1 MIVIVIGAHTIPRNV
16 NDTHTRAYSHLDEAL
31 DPEVPVQEREHVRAA
46 RAVLARCCHA
56 GALPAAMPVLMPVRT
71 CLSARLTTMSL
82 RLEHTDGRLRQW
94 ESSSNFCTCC

>member
-1 MIVIVIGAHTIPRNV
+1 M

-56 GALPAAMPVLMPVRT
+56 GALPAAMPVFNAREDLPVRT
-71 CLSARLTTMSL
+71 ANDHVAPT
-82 RLEHTDGRLRQW
+82 
-94 ESSSNFCTCC
+94 